1 MEFSKRR
8 RPSFADSFAADEEEY
23 DDYDRSHDFDHHP
36 DHQEMR
42 AGGDKKKAVTS
53 AGTVTSKAATNS
65 TDELSLFLMD
75 VCSPHCLKTCA
86 SCQPRW
92 SHVPSPAA
100 EKTLI
105 ADLENKHGIV
115 KRISP
120 TTKNKTVQVDV
131 QNKHMKGILT
141 NVFDG
146 YPNFHASL
154 LPKDSAWV
162 FHEPFNMFVGRWD
175 QLREYKLRTSS
186 HAEKSAWVALVAAM
200 KPVVQ
205 PTLDSIKRIK
215 DTGLVIWKDLPLI
228 FPPGKMIIVEEPG
241 DVQSVVRVQEGKST
255 YDRMSSQSTHTLK
268 YEYIDWDGKIR
279 GLRTSTL
286 TIPQYTGHKKV
297 AVSTLNTIPLDF
309 CPEEEEL
316 RTKLI
321 ARGRRWTSWNKVE
334 YKQFRGK
341 KVPISTGVS
350 IEVSTSYRYDRSGP
364 FHMLHS

>member
-1 MEFSKRR
+1 M
-8 RPSFADSFAADEEEY
+8 
-23 DDYDRSHDFDHHP
+23 
-36 DHQEMR
+36 
-42 AGGDKKKAVTS
+42 
-53 AGTVTSKAATNS
+53 
-65 TDELSLFLMD
+65 
-75 VCSPHCLKTCA
+75 
-86 SCQPRW
+86 
-92 SHVPSPAA
+92 PSPAA

-115 KRISP
+115 KRINP
-120 TTKNKTVQVDV
+120 TAKNKTVQVDV

-186 HAEKSAWVALVAAM
+186 RAEKSAWVALVAAM

-268 YEYIDWDGKIR
+268 YEYIDWDGKIQ
-279 GLRTSTL
+279 GLHTSNL

-309 CPEEEEL
+309 CPSEEEL

-321 ARGRRWTSWNKVE
+321 ARGRRWTSWNKIE

-350 IEVSTSYRYDRSGP
+350 IEVSASYRYDRSGP